1 MTNVQTVLY
10 TVQYV
15 LRLIDLTYCDQEV
28 VKSASALPWLV
39 STLEMMEVVS
49 PASYQS
55 SVVEDLAL
63 IPISDR

>member
-1 MTNVQTVLY
+1 
-10 TVQYV
+10 
-15 LRLIDLTYCDQEV
+15 LTYYNQEV
-28 VKSASALPWLV
+28 LKSASALPWLV